1 MKYVYDKIKHSLNVY
16 EKSLL
21 SHFLIL
27 SKPKRILELGIDKGS
42 TTKYIQ
48 KILSENRIDIKY
60 YGFDYEHVI
69 DDLINNDQ
77 TIKELVEKNK
87 LQFIKGSL
95 PSTLELFLDKHNE
108 YFDFILIDATGDYQN
123 VYGELSLLW
132 PQLSD
137 TGFIMCHFHKE
148 RLQYAV
154 NYFAKKN
161 NANYISLYR
170 EYNDSKIYSTLA
182 VLSKPAIKFNT
193 FNWMKYHY
201 NLNKFP
207 GYYRIKKII
216 GYFR

>member
-1 MKYVYDKIKHSLNVY
+1 MKYIYKKIKYSLNVY

-27 SKPKRILELGIDKGS
+27 SNPKRIIELGIDKGS

-48 KILSENRIDIKY
+48 KTLLENGIDIKY
-60 YGFDYEHVI
+60 YGFDYDHVI
-69 DDLINNDQ
+69 NDLINNDR

-95 PSTLELFLDKHNE
+95 PSTLEIFLEADDE

-132 PQLSD
+132 PKLSD
-137 TGFIMCHFHKE
+137 TGFIMCHFHRE

-161 NANYISLYR
+161 NANYIPLYR
-170 EYNDSKIYSTLA
+170 EYNDSKIYSSLA
-182 VLSKPAIKFNT
+182 VLSKPTIKFNT

>member
-1 MKYVYDKIKHSLNVY
+1 MKYVYKKIKHSLNVY

-48 KILSENRIDIKY
+48 KILSENGIDIKY

-95 PSTLELFLDKHNE
+95 PSTLESFLEKHNE

-170 EYNDSKIYSTLA
+170 EYNDSKLILHWQY
-182 VLSKPAIKFNT
+182 
-193 FNWMKYHY
+193 
-201 NLNKFP
+201 
-207 GYYRIKKII
+207 
-216 GYFR
+216 

>member
-1 MKYVYDKIKHSLNVY
+1 MKYIYKKIKHSLNVY

-48 KILSENRIDIKY
+48 KTLSENGIDIKY

-95 PSTLELFLDKHNE
+95 PSTLELFLETDNE
-108 YFDFILIDATGDYQN
+108 FFDFILIDATGDYQN

-161 NANYISLYR
+161 NANYISLFR

-182 VLSKPAIKFNT
+182 VLSKPTIKFKT
-193 FNWMKYHY
+193 LNWMKYHY
-201 NLNKFP
+201 NLNKIP

-216 GYFR
+216 EYFR